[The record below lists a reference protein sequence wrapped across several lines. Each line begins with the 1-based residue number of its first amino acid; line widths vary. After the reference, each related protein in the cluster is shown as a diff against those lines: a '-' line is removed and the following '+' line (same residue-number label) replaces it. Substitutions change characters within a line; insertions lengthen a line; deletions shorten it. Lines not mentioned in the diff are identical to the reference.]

1 MKRFVSQNDHSA
13 SESPGAQQNGKTRA
27 QPPRWAQRLLRWYCR
42 PDLLEDLQGDLNEYF
57 ERNLN
62 TKSARKARLIY
73 CLDVLKFFRF
83 YTVRKPDFINLFI
96 HWIMIGSYLKTSRRS
111 LVRNKLFS
119 FINIFGLAVSM
130 SVGLLV
136 IAFVSDLRSYDDFHE
151 KKDRIYRVIST
162 YQTPEQPSMD
172 LASTSVK
179 VGQKIREGIAG
190 VEDVAILR
198 NGFGGDATVGE
209 TTLPL
214 DGLWADNS
222 FFKIFTFHLLEGDPA
237 TALKEPYSLV
247 LTEKAAKKLF
257 GDVDPLGKSVRMD
270 TLTYKVTGLLNDV
283 PKLSH
288 LQFDALASF
297 STMDAHFGRKDR
309 NFYSWE
315 NIWQNY
321 VYIVLPP
328 NKEPQTVQA
337 TLDKLN
343 RQENAR
349 MAGRKVTISVSLQPL
364 KEVALGRKLSNSIGP
379 TMMPIVVWVLGGLA
393 FVIILSACFNYT
405 NLSIARSLRRSREV
419 GVRKI
424 IGALRSHVMG
434 QFMAES
440 VIIAML
446 ALVFSFA
453 MFLFLRTEFLSL
465 SPFIEKVVS
474 LRLSA
479 QLILCFIVLATLVG
493 LAAGFLPA
501 LFLSRI
507 NPVQVLKDVSGMK
520 LFRHVTM
527 RKALIV
533 MQYTFSLMFIATTLI
548 GYKQYRGFLTFDL
561 GYKTEN
567 ILNIQLQGNKGDILA
582 KELTEIPAVREISR
596 SMMITGLGSIFGT
609 SMKYKNLQDSGRVW
623 LNLVDEHYLPVHQ
636 HKLVAGTN
644 FTIRPK
650 KGEESEIIVN
660 EQVLKR
666 FNIAKRNP
674 VKALGEQVVIDNKK
688 LTIVGVLKDFHY
700 GTVENKIEPVAFR
713 YSADEPG
720 GVLNV
725 KISSTDLPATMERVE
740 TAWRKIDKLH
750 PLDAKFYDDQIEE
763 AYSQFSVMI
772 KVIGFITFLA
782 ICIASLG
789 LFGMVV
795 FTTETRL
802 KEISIRKVLGAS
814 ESGLL
819 YLLSKGFLLLLV
831 IATLVALPATYI
843 FFEKVVLVNFAYHQ
857 PIGVGEL
864 VSSVLIVMLLAF
876 LLIGSQTLKAARKN
890 PAHVL
895 KSE

>member
-1 MKRFVSQNDHSA
+1 MNRFDSQNDRF
-13 SESPGAQQNGKTRA
+13 ENQPDVP
-27 QPPRWAQRLLRWYCR
+27 QPPRWAQRLLCWYCR

-57 ERNLN
+57 ERNV
-62 TKSARKARLIY
+62 KAKGARRARLIY
-73 CLDVLKFFRF
+73 CLDALKFFRP

-151 KKDRIYRVIST
+151 KKDRTYRVITT

-179 VGQKIREGIAG
+179 VGKKIREAVTG

-209 TTLPL
+209 TNVPL
-214 DGLWADNS
+214 DGLWADAS
-222 FFKIFTFHLLEGDPA
+222 FFKVFTFPLLEGDPA

-247 LTEKAAKKLF
+247 LTEKTAKKLF

-270 TLTYKVTGLLNDV
+270 TLTYKVTGLLKDV

-288 LQFDALASF
+288 LQFEALASF
-297 STMDAHFGRKDR
+297 STTDAQFARKDP
-309 NFYSWE
+309 NFYNWD

-321 VYIVLPP
+321 VYLVLPK
-328 NKEPQTVQA
+328 NGDPQVVQT

-343 RQENAR
+343 KQENTQLAS
-349 MAGRKVTISVSLQPL
+349 KKISISASLQPL
-364 KEVALGRKLSNSIGP
+364 KTIALGRRMDNPIGP
-379 TMMPIVVWVLGGLA
+379 TMTPIVVWVLSGLA

-419 GVRKI
+419 GIRKI
-424 IGALRSHVMG
+424 IGALKSHVLG

-440 VIIAML
+440 VIISLL

-453 MFLFLRTEFLSL
+453 LFLFLRTEFLSL
-465 SPFIEKVVS
+465 SPFIERVVS
-474 LRLSA
+474 LQLSV
-479 QLILCFIVLATLVG
+479 QLIFYFIGLATLVG

-501 LFLSRI
+501 LFLARI
-507 NPVQVLKDVSGMK
+507 NPVQVLKDVSGLK
-520 LFRHVTM
+520 LFRHITM
-527 RKALIV
+527 RKVLIV
-533 MQYTFSLMFIATTLI
+533 MQYTFSLIFIATTLI
-548 GYKQYRGFLTFDL
+548 SYKQYRGFLTLDL
-561 GYKTEN
+561 GFKTEN
-567 ILNIQLQGNKGDILA
+567 ILNIRLQGNKGDVLA
-582 KELTEIPAVREISR
+582 KELAEIPTVREMSK
-596 SMMITGLGSIFGT
+596 SMMITSLGSIHGT
-609 SMKYKNLQDSGRVW
+609 SMKYKNPQDSAMVW

-636 HKLVAGTN
+636 HKMVAGTN
-644 FTIRPK
+644 FTLRPK

-666 FNIAKRNP
+666 FSIARRNP
-674 VKALGEQVVIDNKK
+674 LKALGEQVVVDKK
-688 LTIVGVLKDFHY
+688 NLTIVGVLKDFHY
-700 GTVENKIEPVAFR
+700 GTVEKKIEPVMFR

-720 GVLNV
+720 GFLNV
-725 KISSTDLPATMERVE
+725 KISATDLPATMERIE
-740 TAWRKIDKLH
+740 TAWQKVDKVH

-814 ESGLL
+814 ERSLV
-819 YLLSKGFLLLLV
+819 YQLSKGFLALLV
-831 IATLVALPATYI
+831 VATLVALPATY
-843 FFEKVVLVNFAYHQ
+843 FFFDGVVLTNFAYHQ
-857 PIGVGEL
+857 PIGLGEL
-864 VSSVLIVMLLAF
+864 LTSVLIIMLLAF
-876 LLIGSQTLKAARKN
+876 VLIGSQTLKAARKN
-890 PAHVL
+890 PANVL